1 MGGMGEVYRARDTK
15 LGRDV
20 AIKVL
25 PETFAQDPERLA
37 RFEREA
43 KLLAALNHRGIATLY
58 GFEETNG
65 KQFLVMELVE
75 GNTLAERIAKGTIP
89 VDEAVVLFVQIAEAL
104 EFAHEKGIVHRD
116 LKPPNIKIGPDDEI
130 KILDFGLAKAYSEE
144 KEPADGASQSP
155 TLTKGTALGAIMG
168 TASYMSPE
176 QARGK
181 SVDRRADIWAFGCC
195 LYEALTGKK
204 AFEGETITDTLAAV
218 VKNEPDWERLPSDTP
233 SSLRA
238 LLKRCLRKDAKRRL
252 RDMGD
257 ARVELE
263 EPSSVRDEMPKTTW
277 APAPWVLVGL
287 LAVLS
292 AWLVFP
298 RSVPPSPLTRF
309 VLQLPVGARF
319 PSGPQRQIDIAGTN
333 IVYLTGAGNDSS
345 LYMQKLDAFAPVPIA
360 NTRGARG
367 PFFSADGAWIGFFAA
382 GRLQKV
388 AVTGGTPVPICDAR
402 PSPGASWGEGGTIVF
417 ADGYSSGLLSVSA
430 DGGEP
435 RTLTTP
441 DREAG
446 ETGHRWPQLL
456 PGGKAILFTVRT
468 HAGSRIVVQSLE
480 TGERKTLVE
489 ERMGATDARYISS
502 GHLLYDL
509 EDSLVAT
516 PFDLNKL
523 ELAGAPASVVED
535 VSTSTGGG
543 LSGVAVSNAGVLV
556 YLPASVTYNMAS
568 VQTLGTDR
576 RWVAVGEL
584 QGDYHSLALSP
595 DGRQLALTIRD
606 PLSGIWLYDMSRESL
621 APLALGGRMN
631 QNPTW
636 TPDGRRI
643 TFSAGR
649 VGHPPNPYWMAAD
662 GSDEEV
668 ALLENMELTHPPF
681 SWSPDGEVL
690 AYGESGDIRLFNLDG
705 LDGRDGTSTFT
716 NTPFRESFAKFS
728 PDGRWIAYASDE
740 SGKDEVYITSYP
752 RPGAKP
758 LISTDGGTDPVW
770 APDGRRL
777 FYLNGNQLMQ
787 VAMSFGETIV
797 AGVPELVVEGDIIDY
812 DVYPDGERIIAIRP
826 EGSGGWNRLNVVLN
840 WFPELERLV
849 PAN

>member
-1 MGGMGEVYRARDTK
+1 MGQVYRARDAK

-75 GNTLAERIAKGTIP
+75 GDTLAERIAKGTIP

-195 LYEALTGKK
+195 LYEALTGTEV
-204 AFEGETITDTLAAV
+204 FEGETITDTLAAV
-218 VKNEPDWERLPSDTP
+218 VKNEPGWERLPSETP
-233 SSLRA
+233 SSLRE
-238 LLKRCLRKDAKRRL
+238 LLKRCLRKDAKRRF
-252 RDMGD
+252 RDIGD

-292 AWLVFP
+292 AWLLFP
-298 RSVPPSPLTRF
+298 RSAPPPPLTRF
-309 VLQLPVGARF
+309 VLQLPEGARF
-319 PSGPQRQIDIAGTN
+319 SSGPERQIDISGTN
-333 IVYLTGAGNDSS
+333 IVYSTRP
-345 LYMQKLDAFAPVPIA
+345 LYMQKLDEFAPVAIS
-360 NTRGARG
+360 NTEGALG
-367 PFFSADGAWIGFFAA
+367 PFFSADGAWIGFFAE

-388 AVTGGTPVPICDAR
+388 AVTGGTPVPICGAQL
-402 PSPGASWGEGGTIVF
+402 SPGASWGEDGTIVF
-417 ADGYSSGLLSVSA
+417 ADGYSSDLLSVSA

-509 EDSLVAT
+509 EESLVAT
-516 PFDLNKL
+516 QFDLNKL
-523 ELAGAPASVVED
+523 ELRGAPAPVVED
-535 VSTSTGGG
+535 VFTFTGGG
-543 LSGVAVSNAGVLV
+543 LTLVTVSHAGVLV
-556 YLPASVTYNMAS
+556 YLPASVTYNTAS
-568 VQTLGTDR
+568 VQTLPIARVISGWEPTCAHDSR
-576 RWVAVGEL
+576 HLEL
-584 QGDYHSLALSP
+584 D
-595 DGRQLALTIRD
+595 
-606 PLSGIWLYDMSRESL
+606 
-621 APLALGGRMN
+621 LGLR
-631 QNPTW
+631 
-636 TPDGRRI
+636 
-643 TFSAGR
+643 
-649 VGHPPNPYWMAAD
+649 H
-662 GSDEEV
+662 
-668 ALLENMELTHPPF
+668 
-681 SWSPDGEVL
+681 
-690 AYGESGDIRLFNLDG
+690 
-705 LDGRDGTSTFT
+705 
-716 NTPFRESFAKFS
+716 
-728 PDGRWIAYASDE
+728 
-740 SGKDEVYITSYP
+740 
-752 RPGAKP
+752 
-758 LISTDGGTDPVW
+758 
-770 APDGRRL
+770 
-777 FYLNGNQLMQ
+777 
-787 VAMSFGETIV
+787 V
-797 AGVPELVVEGDIIDY
+797 AGVARASCLGRSVKHWPNVDARWAAHHVFGGASRPDTQPVLDRRRWERRRSPPSREQGPSPNAVLLVSRRRRASL
-812 DVYPDGERIIAIRP
+812 PRER
-826 EGSGGWNRLNVVLN
+826 
-840 WFPELERLV
+840 
-849 PAN
+849 